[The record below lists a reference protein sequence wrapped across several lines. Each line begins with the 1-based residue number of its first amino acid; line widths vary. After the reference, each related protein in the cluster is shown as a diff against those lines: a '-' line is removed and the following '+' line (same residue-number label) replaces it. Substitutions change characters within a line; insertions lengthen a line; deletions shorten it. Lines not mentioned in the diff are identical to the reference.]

1 MHAALTSGHVQRTL
15 SITYIGFVPPFLIIL
30 FISCIVQA
38 VFKSVQ
44 AKNQAL
50 SEALQADAAEAQ
62 KLLQRQAAAEAQYD
76 QGLQKLQATGRQLRS
91 LTSKVMLLA

>member
-1 MHAALTSGHVQRTL
+1 VHAALTSGHVLPTL
-15 SITYIGFVPPFLIIL
+15 SITFVDILLPFILML
-30 FISCIVQA
+30 FICCVVQA
-38 VFKSVQ
+38 VLKSVQ
-44 AKNQAL
+44 ANNQAL